1 MANVT
6 GSMIGIDLGTSN
18 SVAAHASVQGQP
30 PRVLD
35 NQANESSTPSVV
47 SVKTKKN
54 KREILVGSPAL
65 ANQLPAPRDTIW
77 SIKRLMGRGYSDEEV
92 GRVRERVQYNIVPPE
107 LGTEESLRVEMGGKP
122 YSPTEISTMIL
133 KKVKEG
139 AEHRLTRPVTHAV
152 ITVPA
157 YFSEIQCRA
166 TREAGREAG
175 LSVIQLLKEPTAA
188 GIAYERELDDGTPK
202 TLLVYDL
209 GGGTFDVSI
218 LTYTNG
224 TFTAD
229 NLEGDMWLG
238 GDDFDA
244 LLEKRVLE
252 KIKDEHGLDPRA
264 KGVWNSSRQ
273 QAEFFAALR
282 EHVHKAKHTLSVTE
296 SADIDLSGKAPDGAS
311 IEVTV
316 EQSEFEALIAP
327 LIARTHELVTK
338 ALRGNGAG
346 ITEQQVD
353 WVILAGNTT
362 TVPAVQRSMEQR
374 FGVNKLLR
382 SVHPKHCVAMGAAL
396 IAAGASG
403 VVCGECGQVNA
414 LGAQRCANT
423 NCTARLL
430 AKSTSGKSTGVWEA
444 APFAYGIQAL
454 GDKFVGFVNKSDPYP
469 TDPSARKV
477 RTLRT
482 TQPGQRI
489 MSYPVYGGENLE
501 VASKNDKQGQA
512 YAVLPAGLPEDT
524 PIRVSLWLDR
534 DGVFEISAQ
543 LENGTDLKPWVA
555 KKGETDVRAVNDAQR
570 LEEAIARR
578 AEYLPPEQV
587 EEINAKRNE
596 VLQKLA
602 QHDFEGALTQAR
614 NAERL
619 LEEGPKVDVDQRA
632 REASG
637 FAGQVLDV
645 YGWLLPRDQAYAL
658 AKLRDDLDAARRG
671 GQRERTASLVSA
683 FEDALKRFPESL
695 RLLIQVRMTIQTDI
709 QAADPA
715 LATRLARELSVAEE
729 HARTTGQ
736 FDALNDVLARIMQ
749 AVEASQAET
758 AIPCWKCK
766 IPVAQHAAVCP
777 KCGADLRVG
786 R

>member
-1 MANVT
+1 
-6 GSMIGIDLGTSN
+6 MIGIDLGTSN
-18 SVAAHASVQGQP
+18 SVAAHAAVQGQP

-35 NQANESSTPSVV
+35 NQVNEASTPSIV

-65 ANQLPAPRDTIW
+65 ANQQAAPRDTIW
-77 SIKRLMGRGYSDEEV
+77 SIKRLMGRGFSDEEV
-92 GRVRERVQYNIVPPE
+92 TRVRERVQYSIVRPE
-107 LGTEESLRVEMGGKP
+107 RGTEESLRVEMGGEQ
-122 YSPTEISTMIL
+122 YSPTDISALIL

-244 LLEKRVLE
+244 LLEQRVLE
-252 KIKDEHGLDPRA
+252 KIKEEHGLDPRPKSA
-264 KGVWNSSRQ
+264 WNTSRQ
-273 QAEFFAALR
+273 HAEFFAALR
-282 EHVHKAKHTLSVTE
+282 EHVHKAKHTLSVAD
-296 SADIDLSGKAPDGAS
+296 SADVDLSGKAPDGAS
-311 IEVTV
+311 IEVTIDKT
-316 EQSEFEALIAP
+316 EFEALIAP
-327 LIARTHELVTK
+327 LITRTHELVTK
-338 ALRGNGAG
+338 AFRGNGSG

-403 VVCGECGQVNA
+403 VVCGECGEVNA
-414 LGAQRCANT
+414 LGAQQCAKAS
-423 NCTARLL
+423 CKARILG
-430 AKSTSGKSTGVWEA
+430 KSSSGKPMKILDV

-469 TDPSARKV
+469 TDASARKV

-482 TQPGQRI
+482 TAPGQRI
-489 MSYPVYGGENLE
+489 MSYPVYGGENVE
-501 VASKNDKQGQA
+501 VASKNEKQGQA
-512 YAVLPAGLPEDT
+512 YAVLPAGLPQDT

-555 KKGETDVRAVNDAQR
+555 KKGETDVSAVNNVQR

-578 AEYLPPEQV
+578 AEYLPPEQA
-587 EEINAKRNE
+587 EEINGKRNE
-596 VLQKLA
+596 VLKKLA
-602 QHDFEGALTQAR
+602 QHDFEGALAQAR
-614 NAERL
+614 DAERM
-619 LEEGPKVDVDQRA
+619 LEEGPKVDVEQRV
-632 REASG
+632 RDASG

-645 YGWLLPRDQAYAL
+645 YGWLLPRDQAYSL
-658 AKLRDDLDAARRG
+658 AKLRDDLDASRRG
-671 GQRERTASLVSA
+671 GQRERMASLVSD
-683 FEDALKRFPESL
+683 FEQALTRFPDSL
-695 RLLIQVRMTIQTDI
+695 RMLIQVRMTIQTDI

-715 LATRLARELSVAEE
+715 LATRLMRELSQAEE
-729 HARTTGQ
+729 EARTTGAVN
-736 FDALNDVLARIMQ
+736 ALNAVLARIMQ
-749 AVEASQAET
+749 AVKASET
-758 AIPCWKCK
+758 KSETCWSCE
-766 IPVAQHAAVCP
+766 IPVSAHAAKCP
-777 KCGADLRVG
+777 GCGADLRVG
-786 R
+786 K